1 MGTANAKSADGM
13 SASTLFCPNDL
24 VWCSRNHT
32 GNKPQ
37 RVTNQS
43 PDERYQM
50 WNDAMR
56 LSRSGLNQSRSMD
69 NVLQSTP
76 RQGVDHKKKVENGIQ
91 APRIRAPSLKSPRNL
106 FVPRRSSM
114 RFASDLDDDK
124 SNPGREQRVA
134 YVGPNNAQYVNI
146 IYPSMG
152 TRQETITMQNQGD
165 GSAICV
171 Q

>member
-13 SASTLFCPNDL
+13 SACFCPNEL

-37 RVTNQS
+37 RATNQS
-43 PDERYQM
+43 PDERYQI

-76 RQGVDHKKKVENGIQ
+76 RRGVDFKKKVENGIQ
-91 APRIRAPSLKSPRNL
+91 VPKIKAPSLKSPRNL

-114 RFASDLDDDK
+114 RFAGDLDDE
-124 SNPGREQRVA
+124 SNSGRKQRVA
-134 YVGPNNAQYVNI
+134 YVGPETAHHVNMRS
-146 IYPSMG
+146 PRLG
-152 TRQETITMQNQGD
+152 TRQETCTTTTQT
-165 GSAICV
+165 
-171 Q
+171 